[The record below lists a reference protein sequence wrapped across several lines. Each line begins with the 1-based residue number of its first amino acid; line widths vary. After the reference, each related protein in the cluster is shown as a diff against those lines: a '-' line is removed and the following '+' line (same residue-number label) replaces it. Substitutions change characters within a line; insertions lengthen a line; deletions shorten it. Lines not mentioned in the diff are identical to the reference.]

1 MLRLALPM
9 LPLPMLALLAT
20 PALAH
25 EGLHHHPHGVEFGW
39 LSAAL
44 IGSIVGG
51 GVVFAAL
58 RRRK

>member
-1 MLRLALPM
+1 MSRLSLLV
-9 LPLPMLALLAT
+9 LPLFAT

-39 LSAAL
+39 LFAVV
-44 IGSIVGG
+44 IGSILCGG
-51 GVVFAAL
+51 AILAV

>member
-9 LPLPMLALLAT
+9 LPLLVT

-39 LSAAL
+39 LAAAL
-44 IGSIVGG
+44 VGSIVGG
-51 GVVFAAL
+51 GVVYAAL

>member
-1 MLRLALPM
+1 MSRLSFLVLP
-9 LPLPMLALLAT
+9 LLAT

-39 LSAAL
+39 VTAAL
-44 IGSIVGG
+44 LGSVVGG
-51 GVVFAAL
+51 GLVYAAL

>member
-1 MLRLALPM
+1 MLRLSLPI
-9 LPLPMLALLAT
+9 LPLLVT

-39 LSAAL
+39 LTAAL
-44 IGSIVGG
+44 LGSAIGG
-51 GVVFAAL
+51 GLVCAVL